1 MPTGAVVTRA
11 FIRDL
16 ERLPAGVRN
25 KFAKKAGRLAETPL
39 SPELD
44 PEKLSVHIGK
54 ADVYSNRIDRSYRL
68 IWTTELHPNP
78 AFRLIGAHDSTY
90 SRVHSLPAINPTR
103 VQSLESLLYKG
114 IRITGQKEAS
124 DPAEIDRRMQSPLS
138 LLGTQNQSNTCAS
151 KPKQEFPDPV
161 DEGEEQPFHITS
173 GTLLQSLLSGSIASW
188 MLFLTPEQKQ
198 FAMRRFTGPA
208 RVSGPSGSGKTA
220 VLLHRARHEASL
232 SENARVLVICYNIAL
247 ANVLTG
253 LLDRLCAFEP
263 DLRSRI
269 EVRHLDRI
277 ASEICGH
284 PTILPNATKKHLLW
298 KAIKEAAPKR
308 LGLRFGT
315 LLYEF
320 LENEISTWIKG
331 SPDGADGYH
340 EVNFPASH
348 PRLTHDERVEVL
360 SVHKHY
366 EREKGVSTDWEDLR
380 NRALAEQR
388 NSALY
393 KNTTAV
399 LVDEYQDLSISGL
412 MLVLKLAISCPQH
425 LFFCGDERQRIYR
438 TSSSFRQLGIEVRGR
453 SVILPKNHRNTQQIF
468 RIATHMMATDPDD
481 VDGIVQVDDL
491 DQPVLEG
498 PRPILAGFVPG
509 TIAEPNWI
517 ADCVQ
522 KLLEEGF
529 LLGDIAILAPTWS
542 LVNECNAALGRR
554 RISHVVLTGETASRF
569 FEEDCTKISTYH
581 QAKGLEFKVVF
592 CAGLSSDTFKSE
604 FRYQGQ
610 DGRSTLN
617 ALLYMAL
624 TRARDRLFLSFS
636 GVPLR
641 CLCTLDDSLV
651 ELQCDADTQIL
662 KALAAMDTEGKRKPV
677 QSTIFDQN
685 QTTEGE

>member
-1 MPTGAVVTRA
+1 
-11 FIRDL
+11 
-16 ERLPAGVRN
+16 
-25 KFAKKAGRLAETPL
+25 
-39 SPELD
+39 
-44 PEKLSVHIGK
+44 
-54 ADVYSNRIDRSYRL
+54 
-68 IWTTELHPNP
+68 
-78 AFRLIGAHDSTY
+78 
-90 SRVHSLPAINPTR
+90 
-103 VQSLESLLYKG
+103 
-114 IRITGQKEAS
+114 
-124 DPAEIDRRMQSPLS
+124 
-138 LLGTQNQSNTCAS
+138 
-151 KPKQEFPDPV
+151 
-161 DEGEEQPFHITS
+161 
-173 GTLLQSLLSGSIASW
+173 
-188 MLFLTPEQKQ
+188 
-198 FAMRRFTGPA
+198 
-208 RVSGPSGSGKTA
+208 
-220 VLLHRARHEASL
+220 
-232 SENARVLVICYNIAL
+232 
-247 ANVLTG
+247 
-253 LLDRLCAFEP
+253 
-263 DLRSRI
+263 
-269 EVRHLDRI
+269 
-277 ASEICGH
+277 
-284 PTILPNATKKHLLW
+284 
-298 KAIKEAAPKR
+298 
-308 LGLRFGT
+308 
-315 LLYEF
+315 
-320 LENEISTWIKG
+320 
-331 SPDGADGYH
+331 
-340 EVNFPASH
+340 
-348 PRLTHDERVEVL
+348 
-360 SVHKHY
+360 
-366 EREKGVSTDWEDLR
+366 
-380 NRALAEQR
+380 
-388 NSALY
+388 
-393 KNTTAV
+393 
-399 LVDEYQDLSISGL
+399 
-412 MLVLKLAISCPQH
+412 
-425 LFFCGDERQRIYR
+425 
-438 TSSSFRQLGIEVRGR
+438 
-453 SVILPKNHRNTQQIF
+453 
-468 RIATHMMATDPDD
+468 MATDPDD